1 MNPSAS
7 FYKISADE
15 ETLARIVWQLWKNL
29 KQPKETK
36 AFREFSYDLI
46 HVQCLSRGIPLF
58 DVPFYIHLLKEDG
71 YRSESLKAIAKDEYK
86 SIFANKKMLF
96 SFFSDCI
103 SSLISAPLDVY
114 SLKVSQVAESLQLS
128 HQTALSLISSGELP
142 AFRIGTHFRVFASD
156 LRAFIFANKLRP
168 SQNMPRPAQKKEDS
182 PVQNLP
188 KNEPVKKE
196 TLKQSPNPQKTQKSS
211 QEQQKTKPQKEIKK
225 KQDKPKKP
233 ANPAINAKK
242 SASPSSSI
250 PKKPSS
256 QPSPKKNPSL
266 TATLTDIP
274 SPPSPEVISIDA
286 TKTQTILNN
295 PSYKQK
301 NSPQKQNEPHTNEN
315 ISTSPSDFSLP
326 NSSSAEMFPKLQTET
341 EKLLDKLSEELKFPE
356 EKSTTSP
363 SEELPSIPLVVNNSN
378 DSSENPANSQEISN
392 EISDNPSRNEN
403 DIPPAPY
410 VESDAEEEKLSASLA
425 GIEDLPEIKPSEE
438 SDALEKATKDETPAK
453 NELSDKIEE
462 TPPLPEY
469 PELAPKEVI
478 LPQKPE
484 MPRFEEDDEDPA
496 PLGEIP
502 EEYLAPSSLS
512 PRFNRLQEYEEGNE
526 EDIADASESDSPE
539 SGANGDIIYL
549 GAPSAPPISAP
560 PLDPTLPYLNASP
573 SDTIKEEKG
582 KTRKLKVNYLGQD

>member
-168 SQNMPRPAQKKEDS
+168 TQNMPRQVQKKEDS
-182 PVQNLP
+182 PAQNLP
-188 KNEPVKKE
+188 KIEPVKKE
-196 TLKQSPNPQKTQKSS
+196 NPKQSPNPQKIQKSP
-211 QEQQKTKPQKEIKK
+211 QEQQKTKPQKETKK
-225 KQDKPKKP
+225 KQDKQDKPKKP
-233 ANPAINAKK
+233 ANPATNAKK
-242 SASPSSSI
+242 SSPQFSS
-250 PKKPSS
+250 PTKKPSS
-256 QPSPKKNPSL
+256 QSSPKKNPSL
-266 TATLTDIP
+266 TATLIDPP

-286 TKTQTILNN
+286 TKTETILNN
-295 PSYKQK
+295 PSYKK
-301 NSPQKQNEPHTNEN
+301 NPSPKQDKSHITET
-315 ISTSPSDFSLP
+315 ISTPSSTFSLP

-356 EKSTTSP
+356 EKSATPP

-392 EISDNPSRNEN
+392 EISDNPSHNEN
-403 DIPPAPY
+403 NIPPAPY

-425 GIEDLPEIKPSEE
+425 GIEDLPEITPSEE
-438 SDALEKATKDETPAK
+438 SNVSEKATEGETPAK
-453 NELSDKIEE
+453 TEE
-462 TPPLPEY
+462 APPLPEY

-484 MPRFEEDDEDPA
+484 MPQFEEDDEESA
-496 PLGEIP
+496 PMGEIP

-512 PRFNRLQEYEEGNE
+512 PRFNRLQEDNEEYSE
-526 EDIADASESDSPE
+526 EDIADASGDSPE
-539 SGANGDIIYL
+539 GGANGDIIYL
-549 GAPSAPPISAP
+549 GASSAPSVSAP
-560 PLDPTLPYLNASP
+560 PLDPTLPYLNENSP

>member
-15 ETLARIVWQLWKNL
+15 EALARVVWQLWKNL

-46 HVQCLSRGIPLF
+46 YVQCLSRGIPLF

-168 SQNMPRPAQKKEDS
+168 SQNMPRPAQKKDDS
-182 PVQNLP
+182 LP

-196 TLKQSPNPQKTQKSS
+196 TPKQSPNLQKTQKPA
-211 QEQQKTKPQKEIKK
+211 QEQQKTKPQKETKK
-225 KQDKPKKP
+225 KQDKPKKT
-233 ANPAINAKK
+233 ANPATNAKK
-242 SASPSSSI
+242 SSSSLSS
-250 PKKPSS
+250 PTKKPSS
-256 QPSPKKNPSL
+256 QSSPKKALHLS
-266 TATLTDIP
+266 ATLIDPP

-286 TKTQTILNN
+286 TKTETILNN
-295 PSYKQK
+295 PSYKK
-301 NSPQKQNEPHTNEN
+301 NPSPKQDKSHITET
-315 ISTSPSDFSLP
+315 ISTPSSTFSLP

-356 EKSTTSP
+356 EKSATPP

-392 EISDNPSRNEN
+392 EISDNPSHNEN

-438 SDALEKATKDETPAK
+438 SNVSEKATEGEPPAK
-453 NELSDKIEE
+453 LEE

-484 MPRFEEDDEDPA
+484 MPRFEEDDEEPA

-512 PRFNRLQEYEEGNE
+512 PRFNRLQEDSEEGNE
-526 EDIADASESDSPE
+526 EDIADASSDAPE
-539 SGANGDIIYL
+539 GGANSDIIYL
-549 GAPSAPPISAP
+549 GASSAPPVSAP
-560 PLDPTLPYLNASP
+560 PLDPTLPYLNENSP